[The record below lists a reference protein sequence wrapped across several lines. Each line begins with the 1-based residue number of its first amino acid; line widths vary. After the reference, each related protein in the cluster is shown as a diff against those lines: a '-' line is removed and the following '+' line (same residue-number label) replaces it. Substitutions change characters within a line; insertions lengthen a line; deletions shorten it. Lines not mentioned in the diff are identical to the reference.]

1 MFLQQRKYAPF
12 LYIRSLKLAFS
23 FGLHYLCTEFSY
35 RVMINRVL
43 IRLKVVQVIYAYY
56 QNEGKNV
63 EAAEKELLYSLSKA
77 YDLYNYLL
85 LLMVE
90 VTRFADRRIDN
101 RRHKLRPTSEDLNPN
116 TRFIDNAF
124 MAQLAQNAQLAAF
137 SSNQKRSW
145 EDEGEFVKR
154 LFERIE
160 QTDVYQQYMA
170 KETLTYEDDREL
182 WRKLYRQVIA
192 QNDELDELLEDQ
204 SLYWN
209 DDKTIVDTFVL
220 KTIKRFEPENGA
232 EQELLPEYRD
242 EEDKEFAR
250 KLLRNAINNA
260 EAYRKLMENNA
271 KNWDMERFAFMD
283 ILIMQVALAEILSFP
298 TIPVSVSLN
307 EYVEVAKMYS
317 TPKSGSFING
327 MLDTIVNQ
335 LKKENKLHKA

>member
-1 MFLQQRKYAPF
+1 
-12 LYIRSLKLAFS
+12 
-23 FGLHYLCTEFSY
+23 
-35 RVMINRVL
+35 MINRVL
-43 IRLKVVQVIYAYY
+43 IRLKVIQVIYAYY
-56 QNEGKNV
+56 QNEGKSV
-63 EAAEKELLYSLSKA
+63 EAAEKELFYSLSKA

-101 RRHKLRPTSEDLNPN
+101 RRHKLRPTYEDLNPN

-124 MAQLAQNAQLAAF
+124 IAQLAQNKQLEEF
-137 SSNQKRSW
+137 SANQKRSW
-145 EDEGEFVKR
+145 EDESEFVKR
-154 LFERIE
+154 LFSLIE
-160 QTDVYQQYMA
+160 ETKAYQEYMA

-182 WRKLYRQVIA
+182 WRKLYRNVIA
-192 QNDELDELLEDQ
+192 QNEEIDEILEDQ

-220 KTIKRFEPENGA
+220 KTIRHFEAENGA
-232 EQELLPEYRD
+232 EQELLPEFRND
-242 EEDKEFAR
+242 EDKEFAR
-250 KLLRNAINNA
+250 KLLRNAITHA
-260 EAYRKLMENNA
+260 DAYRKLMEDNA

-283 ILIMQVALAEILSFP
+283 ILIMQVALAEIFSFP
-298 TIPVSVSLN
+298 SIPTTVSLN

-335 LKKENKLHKA
+335 LKKENKLSKA

>member
-1 MFLQQRKYAPF
+1 M
-12 LYIRSLKLAFS
+12 
-23 FGLHYLCTEFSY
+23 
-35 RVMINRVL
+35 
-43 IRLKVVQVIYAYY
+43 KVVQILYAYY
-56 QNEGKNV
+56 QNGGKSV
-63 EAAEKELLYSLSKA
+63 EAAEKELFYSLSKA

-101 RRHKLRPTSEDLNPN
+101 RRHKLRPTYEDLNPN
-116 TRFIDNAF
+116 TRFVDNAF
-124 MAQLAQNAQLAAF
+124 MAQLAQNKQLAEYAA
-137 SSNQKRSW
+137 NQKRSW
-145 EDEGEFVKR
+145 DDVSEFVKR

-160 QTDVYQQYMA
+160 QTKAYQEYMA
-170 KETLTYEDDREL
+170 KEALTYEDDREL
-182 WRKLYRQVIA
+182 WRKLYRTEIA
-192 QNDELDELLEDQ
+192 QNEEIDELLEEQ

-209 DDKTIVDTFVL
+209 DDKAIVDTFVL
-220 KTIKRFEPENGA
+220 KTIKRFDPENGA
-232 EQELLPEYRD
+232 EQELMPEYKD

-250 KLLRNAINNA
+250 KLFRNAIANA

-283 ILIMQVALAEILSFP
+283 ILIMQVALAEICSFP
-298 TIPVSVSLN
+298 SIPTTVSLN

-335 LKKENKLHKA
+335 LKKENKLNKE